1 MFSFRLPQFFNAGHD
16 GFYGI
21 LLTVLQLARR
31 WEFALTF
38 FITWRSWL
46 YHWQILKENVGVGGG
61 LNFSVGEN
69 ERSSGR
75 EYIAPEYCSLRLGLS
90 TSILSGPYFIMVRG
104 VSRCSILTNFWL
116 KFFSFWLIM
125 FLFGVLDGTAK
136 GVSGYFFV
144 NIFFCLVFCFF
155 SFWFD
160 AF

>member
-16 GFYGI
+16 GFNGI

-46 YHWQILKENVGVGGG
+46 YHWQILKENVGVGG

-104 VSRCSILTNFWL
+104 VSRCSILTKFWS

-144 NIFFCLVFCFF
+144 NILSCLVFCFF
-155 SFWFD
+155 SFWFV